1 MPRIP
6 RRPSPRP
13 GALTVPRRAS
23 RREPSRCSRG
33 TNRTPTRRTPRS
45 GRRSRAGTLLL
56 LGRRGRGGGLRRL
69 GLGLGLVGLRTVG
82 RRRARAA
89 VAVLLRRCRTAVG
102 RVEAGALEDDP
113 HWVEHLAERSAA
125 DPAGRQRILDDSL
138 KDLDVLTARGAFVL
152 VGGHREKCSRA
163 RTHAWPGMSA
173 GMLRGP

>member
-13 GALTVPRRAS
+13 GALTVLRRAS
-23 RREPSRCSRG
+23 RREPSRCPRG
-33 TNRTPTRRTPRS
+33 TNRSPTPRTRRS
-45 GRRSRAGTLLL
+45 GRRSRAGALL
-56 LGRRGRGGGLRRL
+56 LGRRGCRGGLLRL
-69 GLGLGLVGLRTVG
+69 GLVRLRTFG
-82 RRRARAA
+82 GRRARAA
-89 VAVLLRRCRTAVG
+89 VAVLLLRRCRTAVG
-102 RVEAGALEDDP
+102 GVEAGALEDDP
-113 HWVEHLAERSAA
+113 NWVEHLAERSAA
-125 DPAGRQRILDDSL
+125 DPAGRQRILDDPL

>member
-6 RRPSPRP
+6 RGPSPRP

-23 RREPSRCSRG
+23 RREPSRCPRG
-33 TNRTPTRRTPRS
+33 TSRTPTRRTPRS

-56 LGRRGRGGGLRRL
+56 GRRGRGGGLRR
-69 GLGLGLVGLRTVG
+69 LGLGLVGLRTVG

-89 VAVLLRRCRTAVG
+89 VAIFLLRRCRTAVG
-102 RVEAGALEDDP
+102 RVKAGALEDDP

-125 DPAGRQRILDDSL
+125 DPAGRQRILDDPL